1 MFKKLNK
8 VFKSVG
14 LNVTVSLSFG
24 GEEKMTN
31 EKRKMGLYG
40 ASGVLV
46 AAVLI
51 ASMVISGVTIPSLRL
66 PMFMPKTGTLIIKI
80 MDKPVDL
87 KHLNLTIDSLSIQGQ
102 DENWTDL
109 ELIGGEPV
117 YFDLLQL
124 QNITMTLSE
133 TEISAGNYTMIK
145 MHIKTANA
153 TYINGEVIEKL
164 KVPSSYI
171 KVLLKPH
178 LEMKSGGSITVTID
192 LEPDR
197 SKIAISRSLNLK
209 PVMKALV
216 DSD

>member
-1 MFKKLNK
+1 LFKKLNK

-14 LNVTVSLSFG
+14 LNVTVSHNFG

-46 AAVLI
+46 AALII
-51 ASMVISGVTIPSLRL
+51 ASVVISGVTIPSLKL

-80 MDKPVDL
+80 MDKPVPL
-87 KHLNLTIDSLSIQGQ
+87 KHLNVTIDSLSIQGQ

-117 YFDLLQL
+117 YFDLLEL
-124 QNITMTLSE
+124 QNVTMTLSE
-133 TEISAGNYTMIK
+133 TEISTGNYTMIK

-153 TYINGEVIEKL
+153 TYTNGDVIEKL
-164 KVPSSYI
+164 KVPSGYI
-171 KVLLKPH
+171 RVLLKPH
-178 LEMKSGGSITVTID
+178 LEMKSGGFITVTID
-192 LEPDR
+192 LEPDL
-197 SKIAISRSLNLK
+197 SQIAISHSLNLK

-216 DSD
+216 GSD

>member
-1 MFKKLNK
+1 
-8 VFKSVG
+8 
-14 LNVTVSLSFG
+14 
-24 GEEKMTN
+24 MTI
-31 EKRKMGLYG
+31 EPRKAGLYG
-40 ASGVLV
+40 AVGVLV
-46 AAVLI
+46 AALI
-51 ASMVISGVTIPSLRL
+51 IAGITISGLTFSDLRL
-66 PMFMPKTGTLIIKI
+66 PMLTSNTGTLTIKI
-80 MDKPVDL
+80 MDKPAPL
-87 KHLNLTIDSLSIQGQ
+87 KHLNITIDSLSIQGQ

-145 MHIKTANA
+145 MHIQTANA
-153 TYINGEVIEKL
+153 TYIDGDVIEKL

-192 LEPDR
+192 LEPNL
-197 SKIAISRSLNLK
+197 SKIAISESLNLK

-216 DSD
+216 SSD